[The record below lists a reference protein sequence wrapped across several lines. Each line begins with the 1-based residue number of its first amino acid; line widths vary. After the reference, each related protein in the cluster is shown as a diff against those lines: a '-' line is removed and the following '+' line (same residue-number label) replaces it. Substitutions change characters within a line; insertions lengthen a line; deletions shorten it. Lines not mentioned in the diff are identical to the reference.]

1 MCYAAHMMTPKQCEM
16 LIAFERD
23 MAASDPDDFVK
34 GGTLA
39 WANRER
45 VITALHRKGYLNAD
59 GITDAGRKAI
69 GK

>member
-1 MCYAAHMMTPKQCEM
+1 MCYAAHMMTTKQREM

-23 MAASDPDDFVK
+23 NEAADLDDFYR